1 STQKSNRSGQNSGE
15 FLIFLFFF
23 SGYQSFMP
31 KHRVL
36 QVSRYVVWKEKKEFS
51 ADLKNIYNAP
61 ARETAKMELE
71 LFEQKR
77 DAKYPYAILS

>member
-36 QVSRYVVWKEKKEFS
+36 QVSHYFIGCANRRKK
-51 ADLKNIYNAP
+51 
-61 ARETAKMELE
+61 T
-71 LFEQKR
+71 
-77 DAKYPYAILS
+77 AILEAVFLRKSLYIYQ